1 MDFTEY
7 QREATKTAIYP
18 KEKGLEYTALGLCS
32 EAGEVAGKVK
42 KIIRDKDG
50 IVSEEDSIEL
60 AKELGD
66 CIWYCA
72 ALANELQMDLNIIA
86 HGNILKLMLRQEKGT
101 IQGSGDNR

>member
-101 IQGSGDNR
+101 IRGSGDNR